1 MNFLIMPKTKEQ
13 KAEQIQQLKSKLE
26 SNKVAILAEFTG
38 LSMEDMTELR
48 RKAREQNLSFQV
60 VKNTLLTKAAEE
72 AGIKDLNISKIA
84 RQIAISTSEDDEVAV
99 SKLMYEFAK
108 SKEDKFKIYLGVI
121 EKKIVPIET
130 IIQLAQ
136 LPSRDELLAKLVGSL
151 NAPISGFVRVLN
163 GPLQGF
169 YNVVKA
175 LQESKS

>member
-1 MNFLIMPKTKEQ
+1 MPKTKEQ
-13 KAEQIQQLKSKLE
+13 KADQIQALKNKLE
-26 SNKVAILAEFTG
+26 SNKVTVLAEFTG
-38 LSMEDMTELR
+38 LSVADMTELR

-72 AGIKDLNISKIA
+72 AGVKDLNISKIA

-121 EKKIVPIET
+121 ENKVVSVET

-136 LPSRDELLAKLVGSL
+136 LPTREELLARVVGSL
-151 NAPISGFVRVLN
+151 NAPISGFVRVLG